1 MKAEATREKPRGFRT
16 KAEAAENALHR
27 ASQRGGITL
36 ILGSGISVSRK
47 LPDWNSL
54 AKDLWREAFGG
65 RRSPWQ
71 AKRGKRPLEVPQF
84 LPIVFELVQ
93 EKLGEEQFLESL
105 RKNLYR
111 NARPPIKDRR
121 FSKSHQTLA
130 VLARLVVQEF
140 KRGRNSRIERI
151 VTLNADDM
159 LEQAVAAL
167 VPPKIGQPET
177 FVISIRD
184 RPSRLTSDIVW
195 DGWGGW
201 RPWRSI
207 SIYHI
212 HGFLPSDR
220 RYAESDY
227 MLVFT
232 DAQYWSTS
240 ATAFAFANHVMLSAL
255 SESQC
260 VFIGLSMTD
269 VNLLRWL
276 AFRTLEFERDVK
288 EAQLLNLQENVA
300 DDAQLRVFSI
310 EGYFSQHFWIRPR
323 SDDPTG
329 FLSEFLE
336 KRGITPVDLKNWTGP
351 HFQRLI
357 QKCFPMR

>member
-1 MKAEATREKPRGFRT
+1 
-16 KAEAAENALHR
+16 
-27 ASQRGGITL
+27 
-36 ILGSGISVSRK
+36 
-47 LPDWNSL
+47 
-54 AKDLWREAFGG
+54 
-65 RRSPWQ
+65 
-71 AKRGKRPLEVPQF
+71 
-84 LPIVFELVQ
+84 
-93 EKLGEEQFLESL
+93 
-105 RKNLYR
+105 
-111 NARPPIKDRR
+111 
-121 FSKSHQTLA
+121 
-130 VLARLVVQEF
+130 VQEF

-159 LEQAVAAL
+159 LEQAVVAL
-167 VPPKIGQPET
+167 VPPKINKPET
-177 FVISIRD
+177 FVLSIRD
-184 RPSRLTSDIVW
+184 RPRRPASEIVW
-195 DGWGGW
+195 DAWGGW

-220 RYAESDY
+220 QLRSESDY

-288 EAQLLNLQENVA
+288 EAQLLDLQEKVA
-300 DDAQLRVFSI
+300 DDAQLRVFDI
-310 EGYFSQHFWIRPR
+310 KAYFSQHFWIRPR

-336 KRGITPVDLKNWTGP
+336 KRGIIPVDLKNWTGP
-351 HFQRLI
+351 HFQRLM